1 MSYNHDTSG
10 LNQGLDAEG
19 DSPATGHIGEV
30 TGKRGG
36 EGDGWLPKGRHEADR
51 SDVALA

>member
-19 DSPATGHIGEV
+19 TPLQQV
-30 TGKRGG
+30 T
-36 EGDGWLPKGRHEADR
+36 
-51 SDVALA
+51 